1 MTTAVTPHLARIA
14 GLRRALAGAGM
25 DLALLWQSRDLLY
38 YTGASEPGM
47 LAVWAGG
54 ARLLV
59 RGSLERVA
67 QASGLPA
74 ESLTPERDYGRIFAS
89 AREMAGLGERAVVGG
104 ELDLT
109 PVNWHRQWQALMP
122 GWEWRDATPLVLDQR
137 MVKDPGEIQAMAH
150 ACAVAEAGHRAAF
163 AALAEGVS
171 ELDLAAAAEDAQR
184 RAGHEGEF
192 FMRLPDFFMA
202 RGMVASG
209 DGFSDNTGV
218 ALSITGRGL
227 SPAVPAGP
235 SRRPVKRGQPVL
247 LDIPAQVG
255 GYHADFARSYL
266 VGRPDDALLRAD
278 EILGQLFAVMAQVIR
293 PGLTWA
299 DCYRQAFAEAKRLGA
314 GDGFQ
319 ALPGGR
325 VLPYIGHGVG
335 LELNEP
341 PLVGPRNQGPVRA
354 GVVLAMEMHLLLD
367 HGRGLKFEDMLLVG
381 EDGGRYL
388 STIPRRLLCKEP

>member
-1 MTTAVTPHLARIA
+1 MSRAATHLERIA
-14 GLRRALAGAGM
+14 GLRAALARAGM
-25 DLALLWQSRDLLY
+25 DIALLWQSRDLLY
-38 YTGASEPGM
+38 YTGSTEPGM

-54 ARLLV
+54 EHLFV

-74 ESLTPERDYGRIFAS
+74 DRLTPERDHGRIFS
-89 AREMAGLGERAVVGG
+89 VTRDLAGLGDQAVVGG

-109 PVNWHRQWQALMP
+109 PVNWFRQWQALMP
-122 GWEWRDATPLVLDQR
+122 GWEWRDATPLVLAQR
-137 MVKDPGEIQAMAH
+137 MIKDAGEIAAMTH
-150 ACAVAEAGHRAAF
+150 ACAVAEAGQRAAL
-163 AALAEGVS
+163 AALAEGIS
-171 ELDLAAAAEDAQR
+171 ELELAAAVEDAQR

-209 DGFSDNTGV
+209 EGFADNTGV
-218 ALSITGRGL
+218 ALSITGQGL

-235 SRRPVKRGQPVL
+235 SRRPVRRGQPVL
-247 LDIPAQVG
+247 LDIPAQVN

-266 VGRPDDALLRAD
+266 VGEPDETLRRAD
-278 EILGQLFAVMAQVIR
+278 AALGQIFVIMAESIR
-293 PGLTWA
+293 PGQTWA
-299 DCYRQAFAEAKRLGA
+299 DCYHQAFAEARRLGA

-319 ALPGGR
+319 ALPGGK

-341 PLVGPRNQGPVRA
+341 PLVGPRNQGPVQS

-367 HGRGLKFEDMLLVG
+367 QGRGLKFEDMLVV
-381 EDGGRYL
+381 EDEGGRYL
-388 STIPRRLLCKEP
+388 STIPRRLICKPI